1 MLIEVF
7 YDVLCPW
14 CYIGKHRLRRV
25 LTDFP
30 GRDEVRLR
38 WRSYQLSPDE
48 GRIPGPT
55 AAEAMATWTAPDQ
68 LPVRL
73 ALIEQ
78 LGTDLGLAIDLDKAR
93 PVNTFD
99 AHRLTH
105 FAADHERADALVEA
119 LLRAY
124 QAEGRNVADH
134 LVLLELAHEVGLPE
148 EETGAV
154 LAGDRYADAVI
165 ADQRRA
171 AELRV
176 SGVPTLVVDGG
187 RPFSG
192 MQPPEMVRAELDRAA
207 AASRALLHRRSPL
220 SHGRRPVMIE

>member
-14 CYIGKHRLRRV
+14 CYIGKHRLQRV
-25 LTDFP
+25 LEDFP
-30 GRDEVRLR
+30 GRDEVQLR

-48 GRIPGPT
+48 GRSPGPT
-55 AAEAMATWTAPDQ
+55 AAEAMASWTPPDR
-68 LPVRL
+68 LPGRL
-73 ALIEQ
+73 ALIGR
-78 LGTDLGLAIDLDKAR
+78 LGAELGLAIDLDKAR

-105 FAADHERADALVEA
+105 FAADHDRAGALVEA

-134 LVLLELAHEVGLPE
+134 LVLLEVAQEVGLPAE
-148 EETGAV
+148 EAGAV
-154 LAGDRYADAVI
+154 LAGDRYADAVT

-176 SGVPTLVVDGG
+176 SGVPTLVINGG
-187 RPFSG
+187 QPFSG
-192 MQPPEMVRAELDRAA
+192 MQPPEVIRAELDRAVA
-207 AASRALLHRRSPL
+207 G
-220 SHGRRPVMIE
+220 HGVR

>member
-14 CYIGKHRLRRV
+14 CYIGKHRLQRV

-30 GRDEVRLR
+30 GRDEVQLR

-48 GRIPGPT
+48 GRSPGPT
-55 AAEAMATWTAPDQ
+55 AAEAMASWTSPDQ
-68 LPVRL
+68 LPRRL
-73 ALIEQ
+73 TLIRR
-78 LGTDLGLAIDLDKAR
+78 LGAELGLAIDLDKAR

-105 FAADHERADALVEA
+105 FAADHDRAGALVEA

-124 QAEGRNVADH
+124 QAQGRNVADQ
-134 LVLLELAHEVGLPE
+134 LVLLELAREVGLPAE
-148 EETGAV
+148 EAGAV
-154 LAGDRYADAVI
+154 LAGDRYADAVT

-176 SGVPTLVVDGG
+176 SGVPTLVIDGG

-192 MQPPEMVRAELDRAA
+192 MQPPEVIRAELDRAA
-207 AASRALLHRRSPL
+207 AV
-220 SHGRRPVMIE
+220 HGG